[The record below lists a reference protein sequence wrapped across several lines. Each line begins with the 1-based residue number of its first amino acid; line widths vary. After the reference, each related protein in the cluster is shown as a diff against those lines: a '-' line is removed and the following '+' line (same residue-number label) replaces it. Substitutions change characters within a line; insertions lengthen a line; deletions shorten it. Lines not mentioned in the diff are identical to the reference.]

1 MKGIRQLHSVR
12 TCSEQLKIFTRE
24 RACYCHD
31 CLAGCYN
38 RCENTEWV
46 DDWKE
51 VKLARK
57 PSGSTTIVAE
67 DVTTTEKWA
76 QLADLATKDSIVAVG
91 AEDDSHYDYY
101 LLKITSDGMTKLKD
115 NFKDPYGNI

>member
-1 MKGIRQLHSVR
+1 M
-12 TCSEQLKIFTRE
+12 
-24 RACYCHD
+24 
-31 CLAGCYN
+31 
-38 RCENTEWV
+38 
-46 DDWKE
+46 
-51 VKLARK
+51 ARK
-57 PSGSTTIVAE
+57 PSGSTTRVAE

-115 NFKDPYGNI
+115 NFKDPHGNI